1 MSTAINPSDAVGP
14 QDGAPVAGVTDEE
27 SSPPPANK
35 TRMVGQRRGT
45 GTWWRHLL
53 VWVAIAW
60 SLFPIV
66 FILSAALNPAGT
78 LATSNLL
85 PSGFSLENWRE
96 LFETRPY
103 WTWYRNALVISLVA
117 TAGAVFIGAC
127 AAYAFSR
134 LRFTGRRPGLLAL
147 LLVQMF
153 PALLTFV
160 ALYFTMVRVG
170 EIIPA
175 IGLNTSL
182 GLILVYLG
190 GAMGA
195 NIWLLKGYF
204 DTVPRELDEAATID
218 GASHARIFFTMTLR
232 LVAPILVTV
241 AMLAFVQF
249 WGEFMLASIFL
260 KDADAQTLGVG
271 LWQMQQGN
279 EKNAQFGEFAAGAL
293 LASIP
298 VVVLYLVFQ
307 RQLVSG
313 LTSGS
318 VK

>member
-27 SSPPPANK
+27 SSPPSASR

-78 LATSNLL
+78 LATSNLI

-134 LRFTGRRPGLLAL
+134 LRFTGRRPL
-147 LLVQMF
+147 
-153 PALLTFV
+153 
-160 ALYFTMVRVG
+160 
-170 EIIPA
+170 
-175 IGLNTSL
+175 SL
-182 GLILVYLG
+182 IH
-190 GAMGA
+190 
-195 NIWLLKGYF
+195 I
-204 DTVPRELDEAATID
+204 
-218 GASHARIFFTMTLR
+218 
-232 LVAPILVTV
+232 
-241 AMLAFVQF
+241 
-249 WGEFMLASIFL
+249 
-260 KDADAQTLGVG
+260 
-271 LWQMQQGN
+271 
-279 EKNAQFGEFAAGAL
+279 
-293 LASIP
+293 
-298 VVVLYLVFQ
+298 
-307 RQLVSG
+307 
-313 LTSGS
+313 
-318 VK
+318 